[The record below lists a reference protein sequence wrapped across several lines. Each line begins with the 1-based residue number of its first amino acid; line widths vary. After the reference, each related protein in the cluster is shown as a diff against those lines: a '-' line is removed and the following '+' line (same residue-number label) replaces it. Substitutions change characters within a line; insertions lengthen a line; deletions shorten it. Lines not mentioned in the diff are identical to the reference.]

1 MPARGANKHDV
12 RPRKLLEKTECLHM
26 RGREEERGE
35 ERRAESRKEA
45 QGNLPQKE
53 REREERGEER
63 RGEERRAERPPDG
76 AKPQLAR
83 FIRVRLLIVWI

>member
-1 MPARGANKHDV
+1 MSSNWAHRDREASHIHNTSLMPARGANKHDV

-63 RGEERRAERPPDG
+63 RGERR
-76 AKPQLAR
+76 
-83 FIRVRLLIVWI
+83 